1 MMMTHFLQRIEAIG
15 NRLPHPTAIFAILCV
30 GIAIISAI
38 SYLFGL
44 HAVSPVNGDVIYAK
58 NILSIEGLN
67 HLLTSLV
74 KNFVT
79 FAPVGTVLVATL
91 GLGIADHS
99 GLLSTSLQALV
110 KRTPSSLLVTSIV
123 FCGVLSSLAADA
135 GYVVLIP
142 LAGLIFLRAG
152 KHPIAGIAAAFAGV
166 SGGYSANIV
175 VGPLDAI
182 LAGISQESAQL
193 IDSQYSVAITSNYYF
208 LLASTALITIVAS
221 LVCLFVTQNQ
231 TQNIPFDAP
240 SADHTQTDLASNQHD
255 KDKKGLK
262 AALAVTLALV
272 VIILAGFVPE
282 SGFLRSSE
290 GGIIESPFMRGI
302 VVVVAFWAGLAGLAF
317 GLASG
322 RYQRA
327 QDAITGMERHIATL
341 SGYLVLMF
349 FAAQFIALFSWS
361 ELGIIIAIAGAT
373 LLKAI
378 QLPLPILLIT
388 FVFLA
393 AFINLLIGSAS
404 AKWAL
409 LAPIFVPMLLLL
421 GITPE
426 ATQMAFRIGDSTTN
440 IITPL
445 MPYFGVV
452 IAFMQHYNQKL
463 GAGTIIAVMLPYSI
477 ALFVSWLLLLLLW
490 VLLDLPLGPGA
501 SAFIQN

>member
-1 MMMTHFLQRIEAIG
+1 MTHFLQRIEAIG
-15 NRLPHPTAIFAILCV
+15 NRLPHPTAIFALLCL
-30 GIAIISAI
+30 GIAVISAI
-38 SYLFGL
+38 SYAFSL
-44 HAVSPVNGDVIYAK
+44 HAVSPVTGEVIHAK
-58 NILSIEGLN
+58 NILSIDGLN
-67 HLLTSLV
+67 YLLTSTV

-91 GLGIADHS
+91 GLGVADHS
-99 GLLSTSLQALV
+99 GLLSTSLRALV
-110 KRTPSSLLVTSIV
+110 NKTPSALLVFCIV

-166 SGGYSANIV
+166 SAGYSANIV

-182 LAGISQESAQL
+182 LSGISQESAQI
-193 IDSQYSVAITSNYYF
+193 IDAQYTVNITSNYYF

-221 LVCLFVTQNQ
+221 LVCHFITQKQ
-231 TQNIPFDAP
+231 TKNIPFDMP
-240 SADHTQTDLASNQHD
+240 SHAHEKTDLASKSDQQD
-255 KDKKGLK
+255 KEKKGIK
-262 AALAVTLALV
+262 AALIVTIALL
-272 VIILAGFVPE
+272 IMMLAGFIPDN
-282 SGFLRSSE
+282 GFLRNSE
-290 GGIIESPFMRGI
+290 GSIIESSFMRGI
-302 VVVVAFWAGLAGLAF
+302 VVVVALWAALAGLAF

-327 QDAITGMERHIATL
+327 QDAIAGMEQHIATL

-361 ELGIIIAIAGAT
+361 QIGIIIAIAGAA

-378 QLPLPILLIT
+378 EMPLPILLIT

-452 IAFMQHYNQKL
+452 IAFMHHYNKKL
-463 GAGTIIAVMLPYSI
+463 GAGTIIAVMLPYSV
-477 ALFVSWLLLLLLW
+477 ALLFSWLLLLLLW

-501 SAFIQN
+501 SAFI